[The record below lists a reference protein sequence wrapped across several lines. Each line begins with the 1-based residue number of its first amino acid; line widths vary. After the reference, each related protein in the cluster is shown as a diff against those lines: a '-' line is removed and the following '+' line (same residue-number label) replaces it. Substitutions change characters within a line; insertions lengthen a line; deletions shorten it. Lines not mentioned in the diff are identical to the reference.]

1 MREKRR
7 DDFFIAAKLL
17 MPMTFAAKSL
27 FALDNRIVALLK
39 FRQSAVM
46 TSPRHF
52 PNPKQGFFH

>member
-1 MREKRR
+1 VREKRG

-17 MPMTFAAKSL
+17 MSMTFAARSL
-27 FALDNRIVALLK
+27 FALDNRIMASLK

-52 PNPKQGFFH
+52 LNPKQGFFY